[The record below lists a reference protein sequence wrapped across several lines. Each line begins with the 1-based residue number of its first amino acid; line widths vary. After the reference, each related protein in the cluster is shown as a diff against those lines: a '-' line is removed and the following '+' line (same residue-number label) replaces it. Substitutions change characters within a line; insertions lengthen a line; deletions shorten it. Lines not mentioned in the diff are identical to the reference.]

1 MTLVNQCSSP
11 VTLNMRTMPDTKNP
25 ADTVSEIV
33 KDLEIATA
41 AMA

>member
-1 MTLVNQCSSP
+1 
-11 VTLNMRTMPDTKNP
+11 MRTMPDTKNP